1 MPKNVYIHIPFCKS
15 KCKYCSFVSFPKLEQ
30 KENYLDALKKEIHQN
45 YKNEILNT
53 LYFGGGTPSL
63 LTPEEFHDLI
73 KIFNTNKNTEITAEL
88 NPENITFEYLQE
100 LKTSGVNRL
109 SFGCQTFNDKILKII
124 GRRHIAKDV
133 ISAVN
138 QAQKAGFENVSIDFI
153 YGLPEQKLSDFEN
166 DLEKAISLNIQ
177 HISLYGLK
185 IDEDCYF
192 AQNPPKNLPDEDS
205 QADMYLKAIEIL
217 EKNNFI
223 HYEISNFAKQGYES
237 KHNLNYWDNNTYYGF
252 GTAAHGYENDTRY
265 FNTSNLEEYI
275 NNPLQHKSSQKLTK
289 QEQLEEE
296 IFLGFRKMEG
306 INIEKI
312 NKKFNINFLKK
323 YANIVDKYVS
333 YKYLSDT
340 NTGFKLT
347 NNGILISN
355 TILSEFLE

>member
-1 MPKNVYIHIPFCKS
+1 MPKNIYIHIPFCKS

-88 NPENITFEYLQE
+88 NPENITLEYLQK

-124 GRRHIAKDV
+124 GRRHLSKDV

-138 QAQKAGFENVSIDFI
+138 QAQKAGFKNISIDFI

-166 DLEKAISLNIQ
+166 DLLKAISLNIQ

-192 AQNPPKNLPDEDS
+192 AKNPPKNLPDEDT

-217 EKNNFI
+217 EKNNFT

-252 GTAAHGYENDTRY
+252 GTAAHGYENETRY
-265 FNTSNLEEYI
+265 FNSANLDEYI

-312 NKKFNINFLKK
+312 NKKFNIDFLKK
-323 YANIVDKYVS
+323 YANIIDKYVS

>member
-1 MPKNVYIHIPFCKS
+1 MPKNIYIHIPFCKS

-88 NPENITFEYLQE
+88 NPENITLEYLQK
-100 LKTSGVNRL
+100 LKSSGVNRL

-124 GRRHIAKDV
+124 GRRHLSKDV

-138 QAQKAGFENVSIDFI
+138 QAQKAGFKNISIDFI

-166 DLEKAISLNIQ
+166 DLLKAISLNIQ

-192 AQNPPKNLPDEDS
+192 AKNPPKNLPDEDT

-217 EKNNFI
+217 EKNNFT

-252 GTAAHGYENDTRY
+252 GTAAHGYENETRY
-265 FNTSNLEEYI
+265 FNSANLDEYI

-312 NKKFNINFLKK
+312 NKKFNIDFLKK
-323 YANIVDKYVS
+323 YANIIDKYVS

>member
-1 MPKNVYIHIPFCKS
+1 M
-15 KCKYCSFVSFPKLEQ
+15 
-30 KENYLDALKKEIHQN
+30 
-45 YKNEILNT
+45 
-53 LYFGGGTPSL
+53 
-63 LTPEEFHDLI
+63 
-73 KIFNTNKNTEITAEL
+73 KI
-88 NPENITFEYLQE
+88 
-100 LKTSGVNRL
+100 
-109 SFGCQTFNDKILKII
+109 
-124 GRRHIAKDV
+124 
-133 ISAVN
+133 
-138 QAQKAGFENVSIDFI
+138 FI

-166 DLEKAISLNIQ
+166 DLQKAISLNIQ

-192 AQNPPKNLPDEDS
+192 AQNPPKNLPDEDT

-217 EKNNFI
+217 EKNNFT
-223 HYEISNFAKQGYES
+223 HYEISNFAKSGYES

-252 GTAAHGYENDTRY
+252 GTAAHGYENETRY
-265 FNTSNLEEYI
+265 FNSANLDEYI
-275 NNPLQHKSSQKLTK
+275 NKPLQHKSSQKLTK

-312 NKKFNINFLKK
+312 NKKFNIDFLKK
-323 YANIVDKYVS
+323 YASTIDKYVS